1 MRKSWRT
8 YLFLP
13 MLLTGFVAD
22 VYAGVTDPIANAID
36 MAKQGIEQVGTAQEN
51 LTSQFQGYMNT
62 KIGRIGD
69 VNALQKTAR
78 KAEKAK
84 QRLEKMQQKAAHAR
98 EEIARLQERAQKIQQ
113 QVDDAKAKANQ
124 IIADA
129 EAAREEIINA
139 KNKVEEKAEEAKQTV
154 SEAKEAAT
162 ALKNQASSQVAD
174 IQDKA
179 EGSPSTFQTPL
190 PAASSTQSAA
200 IVADKIAA
208 VSQASAQTAPIEAVA
223 GIPAV
228 TRLGTDISAAEV
240 WENSSK
246 ESVSTVPQPVLS
258 TDLSIEEQLTGTVSS
273 QENSGETAGANMKL
287 KASGIRIQP
296 QASRPEFQNI
306 TINAASGGQNE

>member
-13 MLLTGFVAD
+13 MLLTGFAAD
-22 VYAGVTDPIANAID
+22 VRAGVTDPIANAID

-62 KIGRIGD
+62 KIGQIGD

-113 QVDDAKAKANQ
+113 QVDEAKAKANQ

-154 SEAKEAAT
+154 SEVKDAAS
-162 ALKNQASSQVAD
+162 ALKDQASSQVAG

-179 EGSPSTFQTPL
+179 ESLSPTFRTPL
-190 PAASSTQSAA
+190 PTASSNQSTVAA
-200 IVADKIAA
+200 ADRIAA
-208 VSQASAQTAPIEAVA
+208 VSQASAQTAPIEAVT
-223 GIPAV
+223 GIPDV
-228 TRLGTDISAAEV
+228 TWPGADISAAEV

-246 ESVSTVPQPVLS
+246 ESVSTMPQPVLS

-296 QASRPEFQNI
+296 QASRPEFQNM